1 MFLEGWLNNLWYS
14 HKQYEVIKMMI
25 QISIWQT
32 IAYGPDHPCSFIY
45 MLSKAARM
53 LLNKG
58 RVEQLQQGP
67 YGSQSLKYFLLALY
81 SKHFPTW
88 IQIITCRMTIFSEKD
103 TFLLCL
109 LLQICI
115 YIFFFQ
121 VLKISEVEF
130 IYSIILVSCVQ
141 HSDLVFLQIIL
152 HLKLLQSNDYSSPY
166 CTLYPCCLFILYI
179 VVCIP

>member
-88 IQIITCRMTIFSEKD
+88 IQIITCRITMFSEKD

-115 YIFFFQ
+115 YMYVFQ
-121 VLKISEVEF
+121 VLKISGV
-130 IYSIILVSCVQ
+130 Y
-141 HSDLVFLQIIL
+141 LQYYI
-152 HLKLLQSNDYSSPY
+152 SFM
-166 CTLYPCCLFILYI
+166 CTTQ
-179 VVCIP
+179 